1 MNLSTQNTACI
12 LFVMLKADR
21 QEVERS
27 IVASLWSFFLKDENW
42 HIALKATA

>member
-1 MNLSTQNTACI
+1 MNLSVQKDSMH